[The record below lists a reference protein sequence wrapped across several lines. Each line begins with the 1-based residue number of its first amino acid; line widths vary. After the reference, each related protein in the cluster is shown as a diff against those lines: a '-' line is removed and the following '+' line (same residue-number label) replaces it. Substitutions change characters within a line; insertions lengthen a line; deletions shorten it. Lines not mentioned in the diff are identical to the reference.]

1 MSIFFLMIGLELERE
16 IYQGELSR
24 WKDAALPVSAAL
36 GGMLVPALIYLLFNS
51 HPPFASGF
59 GIPMATDIAFALGI
73 LSLLGKRVPVGLKI
87 FLTALAVIDDLGAI
101 VCIAIFYTQ
110 QIQWIYLLIAAVILL
125 GLFVMNRMKVHTLWL
140 YLVPGIAV
148 WYCFHHSGLHATL
161 SGILLAFV
169 IPFQQGEENS
179 ISYRLQ
185 HYLHK
190 PVAYLILPLF
200 ALCNTAIPFDFHFI
214 HPFKGSY
221 NIGILLALVL
231 GKPIGIALGSWLM
244 VKSKWTTLPR
254 HVSWKTLLAC
264 SFLGGIGFT
273 MSVFITLLAF
283 QNAQWIMEIK
293 WTIICSSVIAAL
305 LGYLFLLGS
314 LKKKEIAE
322 EE

>member
-1 MSIFFLMIGLELERE
+1 
-16 IYQGELSR
+16 
-24 WKDAALPVSAAL
+24 
-36 GGMLVPALIYLLFNS
+36 
-51 HPPFASGF
+51 
-59 GIPMATDIAFALGI
+59 
-73 LSLLGKRVPVGLKI
+73 
-87 FLTALAVIDDLGAI
+87 
-101 VCIAIFYTQ
+101 
-110 QIQWIYLLIAAVILL
+110 
-125 GLFVMNRMKVHTLWL
+125 
-140 YLVPGIAV
+140 
-148 WYCFHHSGLHATL
+148 
-161 SGILLAFV
+161 
-169 IPFQQGEENS
+169 
-179 ISYRLQ
+179 
-185 HYLHK
+185 
-190 PVAYLILPLF
+190 
-200 ALCNTAIPFDFHFI
+200 
-214 HPFKGSY
+214 
-221 NIGILLALVL
+221 VL